1 MKKICVFLCILNCLF
16 LLTGCWDRKELSEI
30 KLVAGMAID
39 KGENAKY
46 KLTVEA
52 LNAVEL
58 NTQTASGNAPTIV
71 EGIEGNTISEI
82 THLLNEYYAQ
92 FLVFSHMKILVISE
106 EIARS
111 GMLDFIDFLER
122 NREIRD
128 DFNIIIAKDGKAED
142 ILKIVAHYRKASSLK
157 LSPQL
162 DHLLEDWGGDPG
174 MSIIEFISELNLEGK
189 EPVLAT
195 VRVKGDVE
203 KGKSM
208 ENIMKVTPDAIVVVD
223 SLAIFKK
230 GKLVGFLSMEDS
242 RNYLWIRNKLKTTSL
257 SIKCKQGDYSS
268 VRVTESQT
276 EITSKWK
283 NNKPAIHV
291 GIKAEGYLE
300 GTQCYKSVDKLGTI
314 EKYEKLVNKVLSQEI
329 SYSISHVQSQYE
341 SDIYGFGEAMRRQ
354 DYDSFMK
361 IKDKWD
367 QEFSKADIKVDVDFV
382 LRRSG
387 IRSKSFLTGTEK

>member
-1 MKKICVFLCILNCLF
+1 M
-16 LLTGCWDRKELSEI
+16 
-30 KLVAGMAID
+30 
-39 KGENAKY
+39 
-46 KLTVEA
+46 
-52 LNAVEL
+52 
-58 NTQTASGNAPTIV
+58 QT
-71 EGIEGNTISEI
+71 
-82 THLLNEYYAQ
+82 
-92 FLVFSHMKILVISE
+92 
-106 EIARS
+106 
-111 GMLDFIDFLER
+111 
-122 NREIRD
+122 
-128 DFNIIIAKDGKAED
+128 
-142 ILKIVAHYRKASSLK
+142 
-157 LSPQL
+157 
-162 DHLLEDWGGDPG
+162 
-174 MSIIEFISELNLEGK
+174 
-189 EPVLAT
+189 
-195 VRVKGDVE
+195 
-203 KGKSM
+203 
-208 ENIMKVTPDAIVVVD
+208 
-223 SLAIFKK
+223 
-230 GKLVGFLSMEDS
+230 
-242 RNYLWIRNKLKTTSL
+242 
-257 SIKCKQGDYSS
+257 GDYSS

-329 SYSISHVQSQYE
+329 SNSISHVQSQYE